1 MELYRIRCINYGS
14 YLAECM
20 TIFPIRVG
28 AEDVMDPFSSLI
40 SHMEGH
46 PMCVYAG
53 KYLMAA
59 QPREL
64 HV

>member
-1 MELYRIRCINYGS
+1 MRCINYGS

-28 AEDVMDPFSSLI
+28 AEYIMDPLSSLLT
-40 SHMEGH
+40 HMERANH
-46 PMCVYAG
+46 VYAG

-59 QPREL
+59 QPCEP
-64 HV
+64 HVWSWG